1 MSKEKNAVDDIP
13 LEEEDFFSKEEPIGF
28 IDFDSLYPSVLG
40 NFSRY
45 EPSLRVKY
53 VWRCPAIGCINEALL
68 VRYTAEQIGSELCDD
83 CWYRRTD
90 LVGWIED

>member
-1 MSKEKNAVDDIP
+1 MSEEKNAVDDIP
-13 LEEEDFFSKEEPIGF
+13 LEEEEPLGF
-28 IDFDSLYPSVLG
+28 IDFNRLH
-40 NFSRY
+40 
-45 EPSLRVKY
+45 VKY

-68 VRYTAEQIGSELCDD
+68 VRYTAEEIGSELCDD